1 MANLLIS
8 LIFAAWVV
16 TIAVLSVQ
24 NATPVALTFLF
35 FKSIEIPVGVVL
47 AVSAG
52 AGMAGTAALLPLWG
66 LVGAGRQLEA
76 DDEDEDEEEEE
87 ELGDE
92 SIADD
97 W

>member
-1 MANLLIS
+1 
-8 LIFAAWVV
+8 
-16 TIAVLSVQ
+16 
-24 NATPVALTFLF
+24 
-35 FKSIEIPVGVVL
+35 VVL